1 MADRTIVSDEDSVSF
16 PRERSGTL
24 EEDTRIVGAGGTGAR
39 RLYRQL
45 ALGVAVTDALMISL
59 ALVGARLI
67 LHGAGPVH
75 TAFVASMLL
84 GPGGGVALFAGFGLY
99 RLSRL
104 TPVEEFRRVIEA
116 TILGMGLRI
125 VGTAVLAPRSK
136 AVTSEIWLLITSVLV
151 LVLVLASR
159 QGWHQ
164 YMAHLRTKG
173 RLALRTLIVGTNE
186 EAGHIAET
194 LQRKAAGFLPI
205 GLIQTNG
212 HWWPGHG
219 LPVLGSLVDLSQ
231 IIDSARIESVFV
243 ASSAVRTEQMNGL
256 MRQLRRNRIDVR
268 VSANLTEI
276 LASRLTV
283 QPVGS
288 LLALSIPSAGLSGGK
303 AVLKR
308 SFDLVLGF
316 LALLLSGPIWVA
328 SAILI
333 ETTSR
338 GPILFRQTRVG
349 KAGRTFTMYKFR
361 TMVRGAEF
369 LVPDLQH
376 RNAGSGPLFVLPGDP
391 RVTRVG
397 RFLRRFGI
405 DEFPQLINVL
415 KGDMS
420 LVGPRPPLPNEV
432 ALYEDWHLDRLQVQP
447 GLTGLWQVGGRQR
460 VGRRNELS
468 FDDHVRLDLFY
479 IENWSLAYDLFILM
493 KTIPAV
499 ISQAVRNEYG

>member
-1 MADRTIVSDEDSVSF
+1 QMPSVSRAHLDMPPQVAISFSLCPRTDFKEGGRVADRTIVSDEDSVSF

-243 ASSAVRTEQMNGL
+243 ASSA
-256 MRQLRRNRIDVR
+256 
-268 VSANLTEI
+268 
-276 LASRLTV
+276 
-283 QPVGS
+283 
-288 LLALSIPSAGLSGGK
+288 
-303 AVLKR
+303 
-308 SFDLVLGF
+308 
-316 LALLLSGPIWVA
+316 
-328 SAILI
+328 
-333 ETTSR
+333 
-338 GPILFRQTRVG
+338 
-349 KAGRTFTMYKFR
+349 
-361 TMVRGAEF
+361 
-369 LVPDLQH
+369 
-376 RNAGSGPLFVLPGDP
+376 
-391 RVTRVG
+391 
-397 RFLRRFGI
+397 
-405 DEFPQLINVL
+405 
-415 KGDMS
+415 
-420 LVGPRPPLPNEV
+420 
-432 ALYEDWHLDRLQVQP
+432 
-447 GLTGLWQVGGRQR
+447 
-460 VGRRNELS
+460 
-468 FDDHVRLDLFY
+468 
-479 IENWSLAYDLFILM
+479 
-493 KTIPAV
+493 
-499 ISQAVRNEYG
+499 